1 MEETLVQK
9 LQEQHKQID
18 LILNSLS
25 KEINSENVDAVYVF
39 DNLQKFNNILTE
51 HLKLEDEN
59 FYPKLLETLEEKKEN
74 TDEIKEFIEQMDRI
88 VKQVKSFL
96 NFYDSVDMIKQ
107 ADNTIMQFEFEEMM
121 NDLETRINVENLF
134 VYKKMLE
141 L

>member
-107 ADNTIMQFEFEEMM
+107 ADLHIVTDQQQCFSELKVLPGR
-121 NDLETRINVENLF
+121 LERT
-134 VYKKMLE
+134 
-141 L
+141 